1 MIFRLMLL
9 LLLPV
14 MAYYFVR
21 SISQRFTLSSRQNTF
36 LFFLVASLLV
46 VGVLIAIGRLPLQ
59 FILAP
64 LGIAATFLLRMLPTV
79 LRLLPMWQLFKG
91 RAASATSSSA
101 PRKDQIS
108 TIRTEYF
115 EMELSHDDGNMDG
128 TVLMGTYS
136 QRRLSSLQLPDL
148 LSLHKE
154 CSSDA
159 DSAQV
164 LEAYIDRVFPDWREA
179 AGSQFQGSAAAT
191 DESVMT
197 EAHALEILGLDE
209 TADKEEITKA
219 HRSLMQKMHPDRGGS
234 DYLAQKINA
243 AKDFLLKKPSN

>member
-14 MAYYFVR
+14 MAYFFVR
-21 SISQRFTLSSRQNTF
+21 SISQRFSLSSKQNTF

-64 LGIAATFLLRMLPTV
+64 VGIAATFLLRMLPTV

-91 RAASATSSSA
+91 RAASARSSGA
-101 PRKDQIS
+101 PGQGQVS
-108 TIRTEYF
+108 TIRTGYF
-115 EMELSHDDGNMDG
+115 EMELSHDDGSMDG
-128 TVLMGTYS
+128 TVLKGAHA
-136 QRRLSSLQLPDL
+136 QRRLSTLLLADL
-148 LSLHKE
+148 LSLYEE
-154 CSSDA
+154 CRADA
-159 DSAQV
+159 DSVQV
-164 LEAYIDRVFPDWREA
+164 LEAYIDRAFPQWRED
-179 AGSQFQGSAAAT
+179 AGSQFQGGAAAA
-191 DESVMT
+191 DESAMT
-197 EAHALEILGLDE
+197 ETLALEILGLDE

-243 AKDFLLKKPSN
+243 AKDFLLKKP